1 MERLVQSRI
10 GNHMYCIHSCMD
22 IHVICDYTRE
32 ISSAME
38 TVLVYYII
46 AAKKMSGLDSL
57 LHHVGHLYNLL
68 GRTRQMNVKY
78 MSNK

>member
-1 MERLVQSRI
+1 
-10 GNHMYCIHSCMD
+10 MD

-57 LHHVGHLYNLL
+57 LHHVGHLYNIL